1 MKRATVIGGR
11 GFVGRGLV
19 AHLRSTGWQV
29 EVAARD
35 AEFPRRD
42 TSLGHIFYCAGM
54 TADFARRPR
63 DTVEAHAGLLA
74 RVLESDAFDALVYLS
89 STRLYDGLDAATPV
103 DEDTPIAVSPGHPR
117 HLYDVTKLAGETL
130 CAAMAP
136 DRARV
141 ARLACVYDE
150 SDPDDGFLGQLLA
163 RVHAT
168 PAGGTIALDSSP
180 HFARDYVHRDD
191 VVRALVAIAERG
203 TRRAYNVASGTN
215 LRNDGLAALIGRE
228 AHRSLA
234 FAHDRD
240 APPPP
245 VASVARARDELGWHP
260 AGVADRL
267 GAWLRALPARPLR
280 HAEGHP

>member
-19 AHLRSTGWQV
+19 AHLRAAGWQV
-29 EVAARD
+29 EVPPRD
-35 AEFPRRD
+35 AAFPRRD
-42 TSLGHIFYCAGM
+42 TSLGQVFYCAGM

-74 RVLESDAFDALVYLS
+74 RVLESDDFDALVYLS
-89 STRLYDGLDAATPV
+89 STRLYDGLDAAEPA
-103 DEDTPIAVSPGHPR
+103 EECTPIAVSPGHPR

-136 DRARV
+136 GRARV

-150 SDPDDGFLGQLLA
+150 TDPDDGFLGQLLA
-163 RVHAT
+163 RVAAT
-168 PAGGTIALDSSP
+168 PAGSTIALDASP
-180 HFARDYVHRDD
+180 HVSRDYVHRDD
-191 VVRALVAIAERG
+191 AVRALVAIAERG
-203 TRRAYNVASGTN
+203 TRLTYNVASGTN
-215 LRNDGLAALIGRE
+215 LRNDALAALIGRE
-228 AHRSLA
+228 ANRGLA
-234 FAHDRD
+234 FAHDRE
-240 APPPP
+240 APPLP

-260 AGVADRL
+260 AVVADRL
-267 GAWLRALPARPLR
+267 GAWLRALPDSPPR